1 MSRTVAILCAARR
14 SVYHSLPDLEVY
26 DEARDAR
33 TFAGGMSIVAHPPCR
48 RWTTYGDNMTRRLK
62 LDPAEVAAEKDLG
75 VWCAEQVKEWGGIL
89 EQPAK
94 SRLWAAAGLPLPGSW
109 CGCSRSCATSREDGS
124 GSTPCPGTRTAED
137 PKPRRPSRS
146 GWSPSR
152 GPQNPRIPLDR
163 AAAERKSRKERTV
176 GDERFFKLAWRINC
190 ETGMLPIC
198 CPRRV
203 RTDRLADRRGARAGC
218 QRALS
223 RVPAVSPIV
232 GCWPDEPGGFND
244 PLGL

>member
-94 SRLWAAAGLPLPGSW
+94 SRLWAAAGLPLPGSPQSADSFSLAVW
-109 CGCSRSCATSREDGS
+109 QSWWGFEARKATWLYFRGIQLETIQIPFTLLRHKQGGRKWFDSVPGHSNGRRSET
-124 GSTPCPGTRTAED
+124 TPAFAEWLVAIA
-137 PKPRRPSRS
+137 RS
-146 GWSPSR
+146 SKSPHS
-152 GPQNPRIPLDR
+152 
-163 AAAERKSRKERTV
+163 A
-176 GDERFFKLAWRINC
+176 
-190 ETGMLPIC
+190 
-198 CPRRV
+198 
-203 RTDRLADRRGARAGC
+203 
-218 QRALS
+218 
-223 RVPAVSPIV
+223 
-232 GCWPDEPGGFND
+232 
-244 PLGL
+244 